1 MAAAR
6 DSDDL
11 DFGWSV
17 AWATQAFES
26 VATVEDYLAALRHP
40 NVHVRWATALALGH
54 CAEERVVAPLIAALG
69 EDGPVTQRSWDEIV
83 PENYY
88 RKVAHCAAMSLRR
101 LGPLAMPALL
111 EALRSAD
118 DPLIRAGAASA
129 LTGAL
134 APEAFDPLLV
144 AVTHDTD
151 VTVRRHALQAMAS
164 LVPALVSERQAL
176 EARNTS
182 SAWDLVVS

>member
-1 MAAAR
+1 
-6 DSDDL
+6 
-11 DFGWSV
+11 
-17 AWATQAFES
+17 
-26 VATVEDYLAALRHP
+26 
-40 NVHVRWATALALGH
+40 
-54 CAEERVVAPLIAALG
+54 
-69 EDGPVTQRSWDEIV
+69 
-83 PENYY
+83 
-88 RKVAHCAAMSLRR
+88 
-101 LGPLAMPALL
+101 
-111 EALRSAD
+111 
-118 DPLIRAGAASA
+118 
-129 LTGAL
+129 L